1 MGYCK
6 IVVLFLSVGVS
17 CALEPI
23 CRTEPDFTSACKF
36 RNLTLVTYTG
46 LSVTP
51 DRCGSRINI
60 TQLSQPP
67 RLYIN
72 TKNASDVFT
81 VLMLDAGPSG
91 TGPYYLHWLLSNLTS
106 QQLGQKI
113 FGSNNIPAY
122 YQPPSL
128 PKNAGIHE
136 FQIVAFRHNTTLR
149 ASFPEVHDV
158 ERRAFSMRHWLDD
171 VYHRVK
177 LCGPVAGI
185 QIRTEY
191 QEPTGTPSVPYVPP
205 GAAPGAYPPAYPVP
219 AGYPTNNNPYPQQPY
234 PNPYPDNPQH
244 PPAYFPHNTPSP
256 PKKKGNASLAKPA
269 SIIILSLVIFASVMI

>member
-1 MGYCK
+1 MVYCK
-6 IVVLFLSVGVS
+6 IVVLILSVGIS
-17 CALEPI
+17 CALEPV
-23 CRTEPDFTSACKF
+23 CRIESDFRTACKF

-46 LSVTP
+46 LSVP
-51 DRCGSRINI
+51 PNSCGTKINI
-60 TQLSQPP
+60 TQLSQAPT
-67 RLYIN
+67 LFIN
-72 TKNASDVFT
+72 TKNVSDVFT

-106 QQLGQKI
+106 QQLAQKM
-113 FGSNNIPAY
+113 FQSNNIAAY

-128 PKNAGIHE
+128 PKNAGVHE

-191 QEPTGTPSVPYVPP
+191 QEPTRPSVPYVPP
-205 GAAPGAYPPAYPVP
+205 GAAPGVYPPPYLVP
-219 AGYPTNNNPYPQQPY
+219 AGYPPNNSPYPQQPY
-234 PNPYPDNPQH
+234 PNPYPQP
-244 PPAYFPHNTPSP
+244 PPAYNPPTP

-269 SIIILSLVIFASVMI
+269 SVIILSLVIFATLLT